1 MEYYLWHCFNH
12 NLKWIIQYIWN
23 IPSYVYIYMDYH
35 MDYVHVY
42 IYIVELDTD
51 HRNLVELLPGFCF
64 DVSVG

>member
-1 MEYYLWHCFNH
+1 MDHTVHLEYPQLC
-12 NLKWIIQYIWN
+12 I
-23 IPSYVYIYMDYH
+23 YIYMDYH